1 MAICKE
7 KNMKSKTIVL
17 VVSVLLMLFAS
28 QIVSIIV
35 MQRKSAAE
43 RMMDFSS
50 KVNVAVNN
58 AIVSIDKS
66 GMVDYY
72 DKEGDEKLIEEI
84 RKMTSI
90 VQSISTDVDPNSE
103 EYDEY
108 LKDFLTEVSGDNYDF
123 HFYDS
128 VIGESLRSYGIDFK
142 YVMAFYDVT
151 SQNMIFMSDTTFNQD
166 LVLEDGLGNSYLVV
180 NSNGTIG
187 MIRLVLYFPEVR
199 DHFYSM
205 SMSTW
210 LNVILIVAI
219 MALAIVIIVVILRRE
234 KDAADQKTAFLNNMT
249 HELKTPI
256 STIKLVCEAMQDE
269 SFKMDKESA
278 SGMVGIIAE
287 ENERMYSLVDE
298 MLKSVRI
305 SRGNDMKKK
314 EEVDV
319 HEALNLALESLS
331 VLSKNMGAVINK
343 NLAATSTIVMSQTN
357 NLIGAFSN
365 IIDNALKYSE
375 GVPEIGIS
383 TENIGNSIVV
393 RISDKGIGIS
403 HSDQK
408 KVFDEFF
415 RADTGN
421 RHDIKGY
428 GIGLSYV
435 KSVVKHSNGKIDVE
449 SELGKGTTFS
459 ITLPVKNA

>member
-1 MAICKE
+1 
-7 KNMKSKTIVL
+7 MKSKTIVL
-17 VVSVLLMLFAS
+17 VVSVVVLLFAA
-28 QIVSIIV
+28 QLVSIII

-43 RMMDFSS
+43 RMMDFSA

-58 AIVSIDKS
+58 AIASIDKS
-66 GMVDYY
+66 GMADYY
-72 DKEGDEKLIEEI
+72 ESEGNDKLVEEI
-84 RKMTSI
+84 RKMTNV
-90 VQSISTDVDPNSE
+90 VQSISTDIDPNSE
-103 EYDEY
+103 EYDDY
-108 LKDFLTEVSGDNYDF
+108 LKNFLTEVSSDNYNF
-123 HFYDS
+123 ALYDS
-128 VIGESLRSYGIDFK
+128 VIGESLRSYGIDFD

-151 SQNMIFMSDTTFNQD
+151 SRNMIFMSDTTFNQNE
-166 LVLEDGLGNSYLVV
+166 VLEDGLGNSYLVV

-187 MIRLVLYFPEVR
+187 MIRLLLYFPSVR
-199 DHFYSM
+199 SHFYSI

-219 MALAIVIIVVILRRE
+219 MVLAIGVIVVILRRE
-234 KDAADQKTAFLNNMT
+234 KEAADQKTAFLNNMT

-269 SFKMDKESA
+269 SFKMDRESA

-305 SRGNDMKKK
+305 SRGYDMKKK

-331 VLSKNMGAVINK
+331 VLSKNRNAVIEK
-343 NLAATSTIVMSQTN
+343 NLAATSTIVMSQEN

-375 GVPEIGIS
+375 GVPEISIA
-383 TENIGNSIVV
+383 TENIGNNIIV

-403 HSDQK
+403 QSDQRR
-408 KVFDEFF
+408 VFDEFF

-435 KSVVKHSNGKIDVE
+435 KSVVKHSNGKIEVE
-449 SELGKGTTFS
+449 SELGKGTTFT
-459 ITLPVKNA
+459 ITLPVRNA